1 MGVRETDRLRERE
14 RENCYTALNLTA
26 PNGSPNITTVSSTR
40 LREIDLSWTI
50 VLPDLQNGLITSY
63 TVQFQT
69 QDGTSSGNK
78 TVTELSTILDASNG
92 VMAGVTYSITV
103 FASTAIGP
111 GPRSAQVTQGTIVEP
126 EDIAMVAERISVITG
141 SISQTTIPIRLPSIP
156 GATSNSFSHFWVIAM
171 KVDDSFAMS
180 IQNNNTVRFPDGR
193 EISDNS
199 SFAVYSDDIRVN
211 TPYIVAEISASIFSS
226 TINFILGDEA
236 NTQSLNDEPAYR
248 NGPLAEGTQYTVF
261 LWGFPPSVAVSMIL
275 YIIIFLL

>member
-1 MGVRETDRLRERE
+1 M
-14 RENCYTALNLTA
+14 
-26 PNGSPNITTVSSTR
+26 
-40 LREIDLSWTI
+40 
-50 VLPDLQNGLITSY
+50 ITSY
-63 TVQFQT
+63 TVQFRT

-78 TVTELSTILDASNG
+78 TVTELSTILNASNG

-111 GPRSAQVTQGTIVEP
+111 GPLSAQVTQETIVEP
-126 EDIAMVAERISVITG
+126 EDIAMVDISAITG
-141 SISQTTIPIRLPSIP
+141 SISQTTIPIRLPSTP

-171 KVDDSFAMS
+171 KVDNSFAAS
-180 IQNNNTVRFPDGR
+180 IRNNDTVRFPDGR

-211 TPYIVAEISASIFSS
+211 TPYIVAEISASSFSS

-261 LWGFPPSVAVSMIL
+261 LWGFPPSVDVSMIL
-275 YIIIFLL
+275 A